1 MKLPLGKGYAMK
13 RHRKLLRNNLDGIS
27 KKELRRLARRG
38 GVKRLNTLV
47 YDEMRG
53 ALRDF
58 LHNVIK
64 HSVTYAE
71 HARRKTVTTLDIMYA
86 LKRSGKTLYR

>member
-13 RHRKLLRNNLDGIS
+13 RHRKLLRNNVDGIS
-27 KKELRRLARRG
+27 KKAIRRLARRG
-38 GVKRLNTLV
+38 GVKRMNGLI
-47 YDEMRG
+47 YDEIRV
-53 ALRDF
+53 ALKGF

-64 HSVTYAE
+64 NSVTYAE

-86 LKRSGKTLYR
+86 LKRSGNTLYR